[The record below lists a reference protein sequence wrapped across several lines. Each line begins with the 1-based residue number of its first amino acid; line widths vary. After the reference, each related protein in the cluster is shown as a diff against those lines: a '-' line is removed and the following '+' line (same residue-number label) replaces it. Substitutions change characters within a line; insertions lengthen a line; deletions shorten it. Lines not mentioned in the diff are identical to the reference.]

1 MASLRSRNEL
11 AYQALGF
18 MGQAGYSEEADG
30 VLPLCTT
37 TWGDDKL
44 LRAALAGRRGGP
56 PPAHG
61 WRGRTRLMAACH
73 FSRLPRVSLLLT
85 NGAPL
90 EQRDAFG
97 GTAMAAALVA
107 GRSAVMS
114 ALASAGAGPYTPLT
128 GTASSTLQV
137 HTSVVSALA
146 VLPDGLLASGSW
158 DRTVRVWR
166 PSTDVCE
173 AVLKGHTDGVFVL
186 TVLPDGRLASASW
199 DKTVRVWRPSTGV
212 CEAVLKGH
220 TDGVFVLTVLPD
232 GRHASGSWD
241 RTVRVWR
248 PSTGVC
254 EAVPEGHTREVYALA
269 VLPDG
274 RLASASEDKTVR
286 VWS

>member
-1 MASLRSRNEL
+1 MASLRTRNEL

-18 MGQAGYSEEADG
+18 MGQVGYSEEADG
-30 VLPLCTT
+30 ALPLCAT

-56 PPAHG
+56 PPSHG

-73 FSRLPRVSLLLT
+73 FGRLPRVSLLLS

-97 GTAMAAALVA
+97 GTAMAAAVVA
-107 GRSAVMS
+107 GRSAVVS

-128 GTASSTLQV
+128 GTASSTLQG
-137 HTSVVSALA
+137 HTSGVRALA
-146 VLPDGLLASGSW
+146 
-158 DRTVRVWR
+158 
-166 PSTDVCE
+166 
-173 AVLKGHTDGVFVL
+173 
-186 TVLPDGRLASASW
+186 VLPDGRLASASE
-199 DKTVRVWRPSTGV
+199 DGTVRVWRPSTGV

-220 TDGVFVLTVLPD
+220 T
-232 GRHASGSWD
+232 SWV
-241 RTVRVWR
+241 T
-248 PSTGVC
+248 
-254 EAVPEGHTREVYALA
+254 ALA

-274 RLASASEDKTVR
+274 RLASGSRDSIVR

>member
-1 MASLRSRNEL
+1 MAVDEPRAHSEL

-56 PPAHG
+56 PPSHG

-73 FSRLPRVSLLLT
+73 FGHLPRVLLLLS

-97 GTAMAAALVA
+97 GTAMAAAVVA
-107 GRSAVMS
+107 GRSAVVS

-128 GTASSTLQV
+128 GTTSSTLQGHMDEV
-137 HTSVVSALA
+137 FALA
-146 VLPDGLLASGSW
+146 VLPDGRLASGSY
-158 DRTVRVWR
+158 DGTVRVWR
-166 PSTDVCE
+166 LSTGACE
-173 AVLKGHTDGVFVL
+173 AVLKGHTSYVVAL
-186 TVLPDGRLASASW
+186 VVLPDGRLASGSG

-220 TDGVFVLTVLPD
+220 TGVLM
-232 GRHASGSWD
+232 
-241 RTVRVWR
+241 
-248 PSTGVC
+248 
-254 EAVPEGHTREVYALA
+254 ALA

-274 RLASASEDKTVR
+274 RLASGEASFHGTGYGSGLIR
-286 VWS
+286 VWR